1 MAAAAGHRDRATPM
15 SLRTGILTL
24 LLATFVFAPIDPVGA
39 QGAKAD
45 RNAPIQV
52 EADHMTYDDARQVN
66 VFTGRVQMVRGGL
79 TVLADRIVLRQDD
92 AGNQFATATGAP
104 ARFRQLRQAEGD
116 VIEGEA
122 KTLEYDSRG
131 DVLKLR
137 EEATMRRLEGAR
149 VVNEVFGNQITYQ
162 GATDFFTVERGD
174 GKHATA
180 ANPGGRVRVVIQ
192 PRTKDESKEPPAD
205 AGSSPP
211 LQPDGALELQRPEA
225 KKR

>member
-1 MAAAAGHRDRATPM
+1 M
-15 SLRTGILTL
+15 SLRTGLLTL
-24 LLATFVFAPIDPVGA
+24 LLATFALADPAGA
-39 QGAKAD
+39 QGVKAD

-52 EADHMTYDDARQVN
+52 EADHMTYDDAKQVN

-79 TVLADRIVLRQDD
+79 TVMADRIVLRQDD
-92 AGNQFATATGAP
+92 AGNQFATATGEP

-122 KTLEYDSRG
+122 KTLDYDSRG

-137 EEATMRRLEGAR
+137 EDASMRRLEGER
-149 VVNEVFGNQITYQ
+149 VVNEVFGNQIVYH

-174 GKHATA
+174 GKNATP

-192 PRTKDESKEPPAD
+192 PRPDPEPKEGAGNATPPA
-205 AGSSPP
+205 P
-211 LQPDGALELQRPEA
+211 LQPADKLDLRRPEP
-225 KKR
+225 KSR